1 VHYPNVQT
9 VILYLFLFTL
19 NKNMFRM

>member
-9 VILYLFLFTL
+9 VILYLFLFTV